1 MIFVNTAPCRIAL
14 SYYTINMEKVFKKLL
29 TKINGTADKSH
40 LSRLALRVFLKS
52 IKQVA
57 KAMKTL
63 SNMMNKGRSPI
74 TGNHGYYAP
83 D

>member
-1 MIFVNTAPCRIAL
+1 M
-14 SYYTINMEKVFKKLL
+14 YTINREKVLKKLL
-29 TKINGTADKSH
+29 TKINGIADKSH
-40 LSRLALRVFLKS
+40 LSRLGLRVFLKS

-63 SNMMNKGRSPI
+63 SGMMNKNWSPI
-74 TGNHGYYAP
+74 TGNLGYYAP